1 MFLFQR
7 LQKTVV
13 ERQVK
18 HDIGY
23 WMTILGAATVVIG
36 GLFGSFL
43 WFDTQLV
50 LFVVIFGVVMFG
62 VGAELALRNQRHEEH
77 FP

>member
-1 MFLFQR
+1 M
-7 LQKTVV
+7 TV
-13 ERQVK
+13 
-18 HDIGY
+18 
-23 WMTILGAATVVIG
+23 LGAATVIVG

-50 LFVVIFGVVMFG
+50 LSVVIFGVVMFG
-62 VGAELALRNQRHEEH
+62 IGAELALRNQRHEEH